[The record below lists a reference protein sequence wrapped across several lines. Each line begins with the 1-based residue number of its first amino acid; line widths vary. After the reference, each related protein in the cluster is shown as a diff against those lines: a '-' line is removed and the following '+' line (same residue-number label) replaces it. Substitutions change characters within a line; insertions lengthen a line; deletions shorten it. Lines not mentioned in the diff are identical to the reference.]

1 MGSVWFKQVD
11 KALIESV
18 NQNIYYL
25 DSEDNQI
32 SLPCFVRLPDTE
44 IKVESFPCATLYPFL
59 VKADPQRMLERS
71 KVVVSKDIEN
81 GIAEV
86 EKRIKA
92 YNLFYQI
99 DFWAKYYEDIQL
111 ITMLWANLYSKFN
124 TLSVIDTDDNNRIC
138 HMIEFPNS
146 GEVMDTV
153 RQDNERILRRTF
165 SYMIKVEVDENIS
178 EEVKI
183 VTNREVVNTISQN
196 IITSDG
202 DSLEV
207 IKLVWIFDPTIF
219 NPSYSYIWDDTEPW
233 FDSRVW
239 KE

>member
-1 MGSVWFKQVD
+1 
-11 KALIESV
+11 
-18 NQNIYYL
+18 
-25 DSEDNQI
+25 
-32 SLPCFVRLPDTE
+32 
-44 IKVESFPCATLYPFL
+44 
-59 VKADPQRMLERS
+59 
-71 KVVVSKDIEN
+71 
-81 GIAEV
+81 
-86 EKRIKA
+86 
-92 YNLFYQI
+92 
-99 DFWAKYYEDIQL
+99 
-111 ITMLWANLYSKFN
+111 
-124 TLSVIDTDDNNRIC
+124 
-138 HMIEFPNS
+138 MIEFPNS

>member
-81 GIAEV
+81 GIAQV

-92 YNLFYQI
+92 YNLFY
-99 DFWAKYYEDIQL
+99 
-111 ITMLWANLYSKFN
+111 
-124 TLSVIDTDDNNRIC
+124 
-138 HMIEFPNS
+138 
-146 GEVMDTV
+146 
-153 RQDNERILRRTF
+153 
-165 SYMIKVEVDENIS
+165 
-178 EEVKI
+178 
-183 VTNREVVNTISQN
+183 
-196 IITSDG
+196 
-202 DSLEV
+202 
-207 IKLVWIFDPTIF
+207 
-219 NPSYSYIWDDTEPW
+219 
-233 FDSRVW
+233 
-239 KE
+239 